1 MTLKELQ
8 GMIKEEF
15 DAYMGE
21 AEDEVDVSV
30 SDNDIDA
37 EMGDEME
44 DAGEED
50 VLRSIFD
57 LLKTHFEGGEGEMDM
72 DMGDEEMPM
81 DDAEGEV
88 APDSELDEWTGKND
102 PKPGGKGTTGYDNKP
117 GGKGSTGYDAGS
129 KALQERFQKLANI
142 KTLKG

>member
-21 AEDEVDVSV
+21 AEDDVDVSV

-142 KTLKG
+142 IK